1 MQPLPRISSLL
12 ALLAALSLVPASAQT
27 GNLTHRYSFNGNA
40 NDLIGTA
47 NGVLQGGASLSS
59 GALVLDG
66 VSGYLS
72 LPANIVTGYTAI
84 TLEAWVTD
92 NGSAA
97 WARIFDFGN
106 NTTDYMFL
114 SVPAGG
120 GNLRGAYTTNGNG
133 AEQVLQWPGSGRP
146 PVGQESHIVWT
157 SDSTTHTG
165 LLYVNGVPV
174 GTNANMTLTP
184 AALGPTVNNWLGR
197 SQFGADPYFNGA
209 FDEFRIWNVAL
220 SSNSV
225 AQNYLLGPDQIAG
238 GPVYIITQPQGQ
250 TVVQARTASFA
261 TSVGGTP
268 PFSLQWYRNNS
279 PMSGQTNQTL
289 SFTASLADDN
299 ASYQLWATNSYTN
312 TVFVA
317 SSSNAVLHV
326 TPDTTPPT
334 LVAALSIATNK
345 LQVVFSEPLNP
356 ASVVNLSNYLIN
368 GPGGPTGGTAASL
381 DSSGTTVTLTI
392 PPLVL
397 GASYTLTV
405 NGVSDIAGNVIATN
419 SQTSFTYIPNSIS
432 IQADTLGLAQSSNLF
447 GIFFEEISFAGE
459 GGLYAEMV
467 RNRAL
472 GNSTNADYW
481 ALVTQGTA
489 VGSMV
494 ADSAVPLN
502 TNIPR
507 SLKVTMTSGTGSVG
521 AGNSGFWGLSLTP
534 GAIYDLTGYAKAA
547 SGFGGPVNARL
558 ESADGTRQYA
568 QISFSGLSSSWQR
581 FAVSLTSS
589 GSDTNARLVMSIT
602 QPTTIWLDVVSLFP
616 RATFTSRTNGM
627 RADLANMLL
636 AMKPS
641 FMRFPGGNYI
651 EGNVLSDAV
660 RWKTTIGDIAQRP
673 GHRNSAWGY
682 WSTDGLGYHEFLQ
695 LCEDLGAEPL
705 FGINCGLS
713 LGYNGS
719 TNNTVPL
726 AQMGPWVQDAV
737 DAVQYANG
745 DTNTYW
751 GALRAANGHPAPFNL
766 KYLEIGNENGGSYY
780 NDRYALFYDALKSN
794 YPNLH
799 LIANVWGGI
808 PSSRPVEIQDEHYY
822 STPGTFISYAHKYD
836 GYSRT
841 GPKVFVGEYAVT
853 SGYGTLGN
861 LQAALGEAAF
871 MTGMERNSDIVM
883 MASYAPLFQ
892 NVNYNNWRPDAIYYD
907 NQRRTGTP
915 SYYVQQM
922 FGVNRGDFQLPTTV
936 TATTTPSTN
945 HGAIGVATWNTQSA
959 YSNLVVVAGTNTLY
973 QSDFSTPAGTNG
985 WTFGSGTWVV
995 TGGALE
1001 QTAGGTDNRATYG
1014 SNTWNNY
1021 TYTLK
1026 AMKLGGSEGF
1036 LIMFN
1041 VLDSNNYMWWNIG
1054 GWNNTQTGIEWAQN
1068 GTKSLMTAVPMTI
1081 ASNQWYDIRIEVGA
1095 RIRCYLNGALIHDI
1109 VSGNEAL
1116 YTSTSY
1122 LQSRGHVIFK
1132 AVNVNGTDIATE
1144 VRLNAARGI
1153 APSATAIVLT
1163 SSTPLDENSL
1173 AQPNHVQPF
1182 TNTVGGVSPDFA
1194 YTFPAYSLTILRF
1207 QERPDWPVG
1216 ISLNTGTNQL
1226 SASALLNGVAATL
1239 SSFITNAVTVNYT
1252 LDAPDGIIATGMLAF
1267 GPGDLSKSIPIPPA
1281 VFAGRSIVRVIL
1293 SNPSNGQLSGVT
1305 RTYYV
1310 NLPIGGGPLLGLA
1323 QFPDENVVY
1332 WADPAYALQSTG
1344 SLGQP
1349 WTTLTNMPSP
1359 VRITLAQG
1367 QQFYR
1372 LQHL

>member
-1 MQPLPRISSLL
+1 MQALRRIEFLL
-12 ALLAALSLVPASAQT
+12 AFLVVLNLAPVSAQT
-27 GNLTHRYSFNGNA
+27 GNLIHRYSFNGNA
-40 NDLIGTA
+40 NDLVGTA
-47 NGVLQGGASLSS
+47 NGVLQGGASISN
-59 GALVLDG
+59 GVLVLDG
-66 VSGYLS
+66 VSGYLA

-84 TLEAWVTD
+84 TLETWVTD
-92 NGSAA
+92 NGSGA

-114 SVPAGG
+114 CLPAGG

-133 AEQVLQWPGSGRP
+133 AEQVLQWPAGRP
-146 PVGQESHIVWT
+146 PVGQKSHIVWT
-157 SDSTTHTG
+157 SDSAAHTG

-174 GTNANMTLTP
+174 GTNATMTLTP

-197 SQFGADPYFNGA
+197 SQFSADAYFNGSI
-209 FDEFRIWNVAL
+209 DEFRIWNVAI
-220 SSNSV
+220 SSNTV

-238 GPVYIITQPQGQ
+238 GPVHIITQPQDQ
-250 TVVQARTASFA
+250 TVVQARTATFTA
-261 TSVGGTP
+261 SVGGTP
-268 PFSLQWYRNNS
+268 PFSLQWYRNSS
-279 PMSGQTNQTL
+279 PMTGQTNQTL
-289 SFTASLADDN
+289 SFTASLADDST
-299 ASYQLWATNSYTN
+299 SYQLWATNTYTN
-312 TVFVA
+312 TMFVA

-334 LVAALSIATNK
+334 LVSALSTATNIV
-345 LQVVFSEPLNP
+345 QIVFSEALNA
-356 ASVVNLSNYLIN
+356 ASAVNLSNYLIT
-368 GPGGPTGGTAASL
+368 GPGGPVGGTAAAL
-381 DSSGTTVTLTI
+381 DGSATIVTLTI

-405 NGVSDIAGNVIATN
+405 NGVGDVVGNVIATN
-419 SQTSFTYIPNSIS
+419 SQTTFIYVPNLIS
-432 IQADTLGLAQSSNLF
+432 IPADALGLPQSSNLF

-489 VGSMV
+489 AGSMI
-494 ADSAVPLN
+494 ADPATPLN
-502 TNIPR
+502 ANIPR

-521 AGNSGFWGLSLTP
+521 AGNSGFWGMALTL
-534 GAIYDLTGYAKAA
+534 GAIYDLSFYAKAVP
-547 SGFGGPVNARL
+547 GFTGPLNARL

-568 QISFSGLSSSWQR
+568 QIGFSGLSSSWQR
-581 FAVSLTSS
+581 FAASLTSS
-589 GSDTNARLVMSIT
+589 GSDTNARLVLSIT
-602 QPTTIWLDVVSLFP
+602 QPTTIWLDVISLFP
-616 RATFTSRTNGM
+616 RATFMGRTNGA

-636 AMKPS
+636 AVKPS

-651 EGNVLSDAV
+651 EGNVLTDAV

-673 GHRNSAWGY
+673 GHMNSAWGY

-745 DTNTYW
+745 DTNTTW

-766 KYLEIGNENGGSYY
+766 KYMEIGNENGGSYY

-794 YPNLH
+794 YPSLH

-822 STPGTFISYAHKYD
+822 STPATFISYAHKYD

-853 SGYGTLGN
+853 SGSGTLGN
-861 LQAALGEAAF
+861 LQAGLAEAAF
-871 MTGMERNSDIVM
+871 MTGMERNPDVVL

-892 NVNYNNWRPDAIYYD
+892 NVNNNNWRPDAIYYNN
-907 NQRRTGTP
+907 NQRMGTP

-922 FGVNRGDFQLPTTV
+922 FGVNRGDFLLPATV

-959 YSNLVVVAGTNTLY
+959 YSNLVVVAGTNLLY
-973 QSDFSTPAGTNG
+973 QSDFTTPAGTNG
-985 WTFGSGTWVV
+985 WTLGSGTWVV
-995 TGGALE
+995 TGGMLE
-1001 QTAGGTDNRATYG
+1001 QTAGGTDHRATYG

-1021 TYTLK
+1021 TYTLR
-1026 AMKLGGSEGF
+1026 AMKLSGSEGF

-1041 VLDSNNYMWWNIG
+1041 VLDTNNYMWWNIG
-1054 GWNNTQTGIEWAQN
+1054 GWNNTQTGIEWSQN
-1068 GTKSLMTAVPMTI
+1068 GTKSLMTAVPMTVN
-1081 ASNQWYDIRIEVGA
+1081 SNQWYEIRIEVGT
-1095 RIRCYLNGALIHDI
+1095 RIRCYLNGTLIHDI
-1109 VSGNEAL
+1109 VNGTEAL
-1116 YTSTSY
+1116 YTSTSC
-1122 LQSRGHVIFK
+1122 LQSRGQVIFK
-1132 AVNVNGTDIATE
+1132 GVNVNGTAVATE
-1144 VRLNAARGI
+1144 VRLNAARSI
-1153 APSATAIVLT
+1153 TPNATAIVLT
-1163 SSTPLDENSL
+1163 SPSPLDENSL
-1173 AQPNHVQPF
+1173 VQPNHVQPA
-1182 TNTVGGVSPDFA
+1182 TNTVGGVSSDFA

-1207 QERPDWPVG
+1207 QEYPDWPVG

-1226 SASALLNGVAATL
+1226 SGSALSDGVAVTL
-1239 SSFITNAVTVNYT
+1239 SSFITNTVTVNYT
-1252 LDAPDGIIATGMLAF
+1252 IDAPDGVIATGTLTF
-1267 GPGDLSKSIPIPPA
+1267 VPGDLSKSIPIPLGLL
-1281 VFAGRSIVRVIL
+1281 AGRSLVRVTL
-1293 SNPSNGQLSGVT
+1293 SNPSNGQLVGVT
-1305 RTYYV
+1305 RTYFV
-1310 NLPIGGGPLLGLA
+1310 NLPGGGAPVLGLG
-1323 QFPDENVVY
+1323 QFPDENVLY
-1332 WADPAYALQSTG
+1332 WADPAYALQNASQ
-1344 SLGQP
+1344 LQHP
-1349 WTTLTNMPSP
+1349 WATLTNLPSP
-1359 VRITLAQG
+1359 VSVTFTQA
-1367 QQFYR
+1367 QQFFR
-1372 LQHL
+1372 LQRQ

>member
-1 MQPLPRISSLL
+1 MQPLRRIEFLL
-12 ALLAALSLVPASAQT
+12 AVLVLSLVTVSAQT

-40 NDLIGTA
+40 NDLVGTA
-47 NGVLQGGASLSS
+47 NGVLQGGASISN
-59 GALVLDG
+59 GVLVLDG
-66 VSGYLS
+66 ASGYLS

-84 TLEAWVTD
+84 TLEFWVTD
-92 NGSAA
+92 NGSGA

-114 SVPAGG
+114 SLPAGG

-146 PVGQESHIVWT
+146 PVGQKSHIVWT
-157 SDSTTHTG
+157 SDSATHTG
-165 LLYVNGVPV
+165 LLYFNGVPV
-174 GTNANMTLTP
+174 GTNSNMTLTP

-197 SQFGADPYFNGA
+197 SQFSGDAYFNGA
-209 FDEFRIWNVAL
+209 LDEFRIWNVAI
-220 SSNSV
+220 SSNTV
-225 AQNYLLGPDQIAG
+225 AQDYLLGPDQITG
-238 GPVYIITQPQGQ
+238 GPVYIVTQPLSQ
-250 TVVQARTASFA
+250 TVLQARTATFTA
-261 TSVGGTP
+261 SVAGTP
-268 PFSLQWYRNNS
+268 PFFLQWYRNGS
-279 PMSGQTNQTL
+279 LMPGQTNQTL
-289 SFTASLADDN
+289 SFIASLADNN

-312 TVFVA
+312 TIFVA

-334 LVAALSIATNK
+334 LVAALSTATNK
-345 LQVVFSEPLNP
+345 LQVVFSEPLNA
-356 ASVVNLSNYLIN
+356 ASAVNLSHYLIS
-368 GPGGPTGGTAASL
+368 GPGGPGGGTAASL
-381 DSSGTTVTLTI
+381 DSSGTIVTLTI

-405 NGVSDIAGNVIATN
+405 NGVSDLVGNVIATN
-419 SQTSFTYIPNSIS
+419 SQIGFTYVPNLISIS
-432 IQADTLGLAQSSNLF
+432 ADAPGLAQNSNLF

-472 GNSTNADYW
+472 GNSANADYW
-481 ALVTQGTA
+481 ALVSQGTA
-489 VGSMV
+489 AGSMA
-494 ADSAVPLN
+494 ADPSVPLN
-502 TNIPR
+502 ANMPR
-507 SLKVTMTSGTGSVG
+507 SLRVTMTSGTGSVG
-521 AGNSGFWGLSLTP
+521 AGNSGFWGMALTA
-534 GAIYDLTGYAKAA
+534 GAVYDLSFYAKAA
-547 SGFGGPVNARL
+547 AGFTGPLNARL
-558 ESADGTRQYA
+558 ESADGSRQYA
-568 QISFSGLSSSWQR
+568 QTSFNGLSTSWQR

-589 GSDTNARLVMSIT
+589 GSDTNARLVLSIS
-602 QPTTIWLDVVSLFP
+602 QPATVWLDVVSLFP
-616 RATFTSRTNGM
+616 RATFMGRTNGI
-627 RADLANMLL
+627 RADLANMLA

-651 EGNVLSDAV
+651 EGNVLTDAV

-682 WSTDGLGYHEFLQ
+682 WSSDGLGYHEFLQ

-705 FGINCGLS
+705 FGINCGLA

-726 AQMGPWVQDAV
+726 DQMGPWVQDAV
-737 DAVQYANG
+737 DSVEYANG

-766 KYLEIGNENGGSYY
+766 KYVEIGNENGGSYY
-780 NDRYALFYDALKSN
+780 NDRYALFYDALSSN
-794 YPNLH
+794 YPSLH

-808 PSSRPVEIQDEHYY
+808 PTSRPVEIQDEHYY
-822 STPGTFISYAHKYD
+822 SSPGTFISYAHKYD

-853 SGYGTLGN
+853 SGSGTLGN

-871 MTGMERNSDIVM
+871 MTGMERNSDIVL
-883 MASYAPLFQ
+883 MASYAPLLQ
-892 NVNYNNWRPDAIYYD
+892 NLNNNNWRPDAIYYD
-907 NQRRTGTP
+907 NSRRMGTP

-922 FGVNRGDFQLPTTV
+922 FGVNRGDYILPATV

-945 HGAIGVATWNTQSA
+945 HGAIGVGTWNTQSA

-985 WTFGSGTWVV
+985 WTLGSGTWVV
-995 TGGALE
+995 TGGALQ
-1001 QTAGGTDNRATYG
+1001 QTAGGTDHRATYG

-1021 TYTLK
+1021 TYTLR
-1026 AMKLGGSEGF
+1026 AMKLSGSEGF

-1068 GTKSLMTAVPMTI
+1068 GTKSLMAAVPMTI
-1081 ASNQWYDIRIEVGA
+1081 AANQWYDIRIEVGT
-1095 RIRCYLNGALIHDI
+1095 RIRCYLNGAMIHDI

-1122 LQSRGHVIFK
+1122 LQSRGQVIFK
-1132 AVNVNGTDIATE
+1132 AVNVNGTEVATE
-1144 VRLNAARGI
+1144 VRLNAARGVT
-1153 APSATAIVLT
+1153 PNATAIVLT
-1163 SSTPLDENSL
+1163 SPSPLDENSL
-1173 AQPNHVQPF
+1173 AQPNHVQPS
-1182 TNTVGGVSPDFA
+1182 TNTVGGMSSDFA
-1194 YTFPAYSLTILRF
+1194 YTFPAYSLTVLRL

-1216 ISLNTGTNQL
+1216 ISLNTGTTQL
-1226 SASALLNGVAATL
+1226 LASALFNGVAATL
-1239 SSFITNAVTVNYT
+1239 SSFITNGASVNYT
-1252 LDAPDGIIATGMLAF
+1252 MDAPDGVIATGTLAF
-1267 GPGDLSKSIPIPPA
+1267 APGDLSKSIPIPSGI
-1281 VFAGRSIVRVIL
+1281 FAGRSVVRVTL
-1293 SNPSNGQLSGVT
+1293 SNPSNGELSGVT

-1310 NLPIGGGPLLGLA
+1310 NLPSGGAPLLGLA
-1323 QFPDENVVY
+1323 QFPDENVLY
-1332 WADPAYALQSTG
+1332 WADPAYALQDTG
-1344 SLGQP
+1344 SLRQP
-1349 WTTLTNMPSP
+1349 WTTLSNMPSP
-1359 VRITLAQG
+1359 VRITLAQA
-1367 QQFYR
+1367 QEFYR
-1372 LQHL
+1372 LQHQ